1 MELASRPGKLRLGSK
16 EGESVPAQD
25 LGRVLAAPRRRAG
38 RQREVQD
45 ITPQSRF
52 DVVDS
57 KLHPPLPRP
66 GVVSRTA
73 LVNRLRA
80 TQSFPVATLVA
91 PAGYGKTTLLAQ
103 WSARDTRD
111 FAWVSIDERDNDPIV
126 LLRHVAAALHEI
138 EPLDSHVLEALGSPG
153 DSMWTAVVPRLGA
166 ALAAC
171 GRPLVVVL
179 DDAHLLRSRDS
190 TAAVSALVDHIAG
203 GSMLVVAGRVQPR
216 LRIAALRAS
225 GLLLELGVEE
235 LALSRREARLLL
247 ASAGVH
253 LAEGDVEEVIRGT
266 EGWAAGL
273 YLAALALRDQNGE
286 NGGPHEVPPFA
297 GDDRYLADYF
307 RSEYLA
313 HLAPEQL
320 TFLRRTSVL
329 GRMSGPLCDTLLER
343 TDSAGELISIEK
355 SNLFLVPLDR
365 HREWYRYHHLFHDLL
380 SRELTE
386 REPELVP
393 VLHRRAA
400 DWYEANGDPESA
412 LRHADASGDADR
424 VARLVASLALPVY
437 YGGRLTTVESW
448 LDRFGEHEHCERYPA
463 VAVIGGWIHALQGQA
478 TEAERWLEMATRGG
492 DDGMQPDGSESVRPW
507 IALLRAAMCR
517 EGAEQMLRD
526 AEGALA
532 ELPAGSQWR
541 PTGLLLQGAAH
552 VLLGDD
558 ERGDGFFADAAEAAE
573 RLGATDTHVVAISE
587 RSLLAAARDEP
598 LAAETLSLQAHAL
611 VADSRLDGYATS
623 SIELAATARALLRH
637 GRWDQ
642 ARACLTAARRLT
654 PFLTHA
660 LPWFAVQTRVELA
673 RAHVALRDA
682 HGARTLLAE
691 ARQIVR
697 VRPEL
702 GVLPAQLEALQR
714 EVETMPDL
722 ANGNGSGLTGAELR
736 LLPLLAT
743 HLSFR
748 EIGERLHVSR
758 NTVKT
763 QAISVY
769 RKLGVSNRSDAI
781 EQAAGLGLVDAA
793 TRA

>member
-1 MELASRPGKLRLGSK
+1 M
-16 EGESVPAQD
+16 PAQD

-38 RQREVQD
+38 TQREVQ

-52 DVVDS
+52 DVVES
-57 KLHPPLPRP
+57 KLHAPLPRP

-73 LVNRLRA
+73 LVNRLRV
-80 TQSFPVATLVA
+80 TQSFPVATVTA

-103 WSARDTRD
+103 WSARDKRA

-126 LLRHVAAALHEI
+126 LLRHIAASLHEI
-138 EPLDSHVLEALGSPG
+138 EPLDGPVLDALRSPG
-153 DSMWTAVVPRLGA
+153 KSMWTAVVPRLGS
-166 ALAAC
+166 ALAT
-171 GRPLVVVL
+171 REHPLVVVL

-190 TAAVSALVDHIAG
+190 TGAVSALVDHIAG
-203 GSMLVVAGRVQPR
+203 TSMLVLAGRVQPR
-216 LRIAALRAS
+216 LPIAALRAS
-225 GLLLELGVEE
+225 GRLLEMGVDE
-235 LALSRREARLLL
+235 LALSRREARVLL
-247 ASAGVH
+247 ASAGVD
-253 LAEGDVEEVIRGT
+253 LAEDHVDELVRRT

-273 YLAALALRDQNGE
+273 YLAALSLRDRNGE
-286 NGGPHEVPPFA
+286 NGSLDRIPPFA

-307 RSEYLA
+307 RDEYLSR
-313 HLAPEQL
+313 LAPEQL

-329 GRMSGPLCDTLLER
+329 EKMSGPLCDRLLER
-343 TDSAGELISIEK
+343 EESAAELASIEK

-380 SRELTE
+380 TRELTE

-400 DWYEANGDPESA
+400 DWFEENADPESA
-412 LRHADASGDADR
+412 LEHADASGDVDR

-437 YGGRLTTVESW
+437 YSGRVTTVESW
-448 LDRFGEHEHCERYPA
+448 LDRFGDGQLERYPA

-478 TEAERWLEMATRGG
+478 TEAERWLDMATRGG
-492 DDGMQPDGSESVRPW
+492 DDGMQPDGSKSVRPW

-517 EGAEQMLRD
+517 DGVEQMLHD
-526 AEGALA
+526 AEGALD

-541 PTGLLLQGAAH
+541 PTGLLLQGAAY
-552 VLLGDD
+552 LLQGDD
-558 ERGDGFFADAAEAAE
+558 ARSDAILADAAEAAAF
-573 RLGATDTHVVAISE
+573 LGATDTRVVAISE
-587 RSLLAAARDEP
+587 RSLLASARDEP
-598 LAAETLSLQAHAL
+598 TVAETLSLRAHAL
-611 VADSRLDGYATS
+611 VEEGHLDGYVTR

-660 LPWFAVQTRVELA
+660 LPWFAVQTRLELA
-673 RAHVALRDA
+673 RTYVALRDA
-682 HGARTLLAE
+682 HGARSLLSE
-691 ARQIVR
+691 ARQILR
-697 VRPEL
+697 VRPLL
-702 GVLPAQLEALQR
+702 GVLSEQTDALQD
-714 EVETMPDL
+714 EVEAMPEV

-743 HLSFR
+743 HFSFR

-781 EQAAGLGLVDAA
+781 DQAARLGLVEAA
-793 TRA
+793 TRP

>member
-1 MELASRPGKLRLGSK
+1 
-16 EGESVPAQD
+16 VPARE
-25 LGRVLAAPRRRAG
+25 LGGVLAAPRRKAG
-38 RQREVQD
+38 VRPHVAE

-52 DVVDS
+52 DVIES
-57 KLHPPLPRP
+57 KLHAPLPRP

-73 LVNRLRA
+73 LVNRLRV
-80 TQSFPVATLVA
+80 TQSFPVATVTA

-103 WSARDTRD
+103 WSARDKRA

-126 LLRHVAAALHEI
+126 LLRHIAASLHEI
-138 EPLDSHVLEALGSPG
+138 ELLDGHVLDALCSPG
-153 DSMWTAVVPRLGA
+153 KSMWTAVVPRLGS
-166 ALAAC
+166 ALATC
-171 GRPLVVVL
+171 EHPLVVVL

-190 TAAVSALVDHIAG
+190 TGAVSALVDHIAG
-203 GSMLVVAGRVQPR
+203 SSMLVLAGRVQPR

-225 GLLLELGVEE
+225 GRLLEMGVDE
-235 LALSRREARLLL
+235 LALSRREARALL
-247 ASAGVH
+247 ASAGVD
-253 LAEGDVEEVIRGT
+253 LAEDDVDELVRKT

-273 YLAALALRDQNGE
+273 YLAALSLRDRNGE
-286 NGGPHEVPPFA
+286 NGSLHRIPPFA

-307 RSEYLA
+307 RDEYLFR
-313 HLAPEQL
+313 LAPEQL

-329 GRMSGPLCDTLLER
+329 EKMSGPLCDRLLER
-343 TDSAGELISIEK
+343 EESAAELASIEK

-380 SRELTE
+380 TRELTE
-386 REPELVP
+386 REPELVQM
-393 VLHRRAA
+393 LHRRAA
-400 DWYEANGDPESA
+400 DWFEENADPESA
-412 LRHADASGDADR
+412 LEHADASGDADR

-437 YGGRLTTVESW
+437 HSGRVTTVESW
-448 LDRFGEHEHCERYPA
+448 LDRFGEDGRLERYPA

-478 TEAERWLEMATRGG
+478 TEAERWLDMATRGRDNG
-492 DDGMQPDGSESVRPW
+492 KLPDGSKSVRPW
-507 IALLRAAMCR
+507 IALLRAAMCSD
-517 EGAEQMLRD
+517 GVEQMLHD
-526 AEGALA
+526 AEGALD
-532 ELPAGSQWR
+532 ELPSGSQWR
-541 PTGLLLQGAAH
+541 PTGLLLQGAAY
-552 VLLGDD
+552 LLQGDD
-558 ERGDGFFADAAEAAE
+558 ARGDAILADAAEAAE
-573 RLGATDTHVVAISE
+573 CLGATDTRVVAISE

-598 LAAETLSLQAHAL
+598 TVAETLSLRAHAL
-611 VADSRLDGYATS
+611 VEEGHLDGYVTS

-660 LPWFAVQTRVELA
+660 LPWFAVQTRLELA
-673 RAHVALRDA
+673 RTYLALRDA
-682 HGARTLLAE
+682 NGARTLLSE
-691 ARQIVR
+691 ARQILR
-697 VRPEL
+697 VRPLL
-702 GVLPAQLEALQR
+702 GVLSEQTDALQD
-714 EVETMPDL
+714 EVESMPEV

-743 HLSFR
+743 HFSFR

-781 EQAAGLGLVDAA
+781 DQAGQLGLVDAA
-793 TRA
+793 TRP